1 MSPFVIFAALA
12 AVILWGASPV
22 AAKVAVGELSAL
34 TVALMRTFLGGALAV
49 PVALA
54 LRIPLP
60 PTRRLKLILLL
71 SGFCGFIAFPIPF
84 TIGLKLTSANHASM
98 ILAALPITTGAIAM
112 LWDRRR
118 PTRIWIIGSLIAL
131 IGEAVL
137 IGGRQSPG
145 SLTGGSVNQASLAGD
160 ALVLIS
166 NFAASLGYVAGGRL
180 QQAGYP
186 STGTTFWGAAMMA
199 GVLAPVVIALW
210 LFGGLGIELPA
221 ASTRS
226 WLAILYLA
234 IVSTI
239 LGYVLWYWALG
250 KGGIARVGLIQFLQ
264 PVSGVILAGLLLGEQ
279 ISLSFA
285 LASAVVLFGV
295 WLAIRG
301 K

>member
-1 MSPFVIFAALA
+1 MSPLVILAALA

-22 AAKVAVGELSAL
+22 AAKVAVGDLSAIS
-34 TVALMRTFLGGALAV
+34 VALLRTFVGGLMAV

-54 LRIPLP
+54 VRMPLP
-60 PTRRLKLILLL
+60 GTRRLKLILLL
-71 SGFCGFIAFPIPF
+71 TGFCGFIAFPIPF
-84 TIGLKLTSANHASM
+84 TIGLKMTSANHASM

-118 PTRIWIIGSLIAL
+118 PTRIWIIGSVIAL

-137 IGGRQSPG
+137 IGGRQG
-145 SLTGGSVNQASLAGD
+145 TGGVNQPSLAGD
-160 ALVLIS
+160 LLVLVS

-186 STGTTFWGAAMMA
+186 STGTTFWGAAAMA
-199 GVLAPVVIALW
+199 LVLTPVVAALG
-210 LFGGLGIELPA
+210 LFGGLGAELAAAPA
-221 ASTRS
+221 KS
-226 WLAILYLA
+226 WIAILYLA
-234 IVSTI
+234 AVSTI

-250 KGGIARVGLIQFLQ
+250 KGGIARVGLMQFLQ
-264 PVSGVILAGLLLGEQ
+264 PVSGVILAAILLGEQ
-279 ISLSFA
+279 VGASFLA
-285 LASAVVLFGV
+285 ASAVILFGV

>member
-84 TIGLKLTSANHASM
+84 TIGLKMTSANHASM

-131 IGEAVL
+131 IGEVVL
-137 IGGRQSPG
+137 IGGRQSV
-145 SLTGGSVNQASLAGD
+145 GSVNQASLAGD
-160 ALVLIS
+160 ALVLAS

-199 GVLAPVVIALW
+199 LVLTPVVAVLW
-210 LFGGLGIELPA
+210 LFGDLGIELPT
-221 ASTRS
+221 ASTQS

-279 ISLSFA
+279 ITLSFA